1 MQMFKIVLT
10 RVHGWHLC
18 HGCCYYESVC
28 CLDGIGRGWHDSLC
42 LRMSPAFV
50 WTSLVAE
57 IVKNLLAVQDIQVQS
72 LGWED
77 PLEDGMATHSGI
89 LPWKIPWTKEPG
101 RLQSMGSQRVRHDWS
116 DWVRPRKK
124 KEKRNGIFSLFST
137 LSSLVRWECNRRQ
150 NQGHPLLRSYSLYK
164 EAWASAFTR
173 HTSLHF
179 NSFIEIHA
187 QVAQRVN
194 NRPAV

>member
-10 RVHGWHLC
+10 RVHGWHLY

-28 CLDGIGRGWHDSLC
+28 CLDGIGRGWHASLC

-89 LPWKIPWTKEPG
+89 LPWKIPWTKEPC
-101 RLQSMGSQRVRHDWS
+101 RLQSMGSQRVRHNWRQLS
-116 DWVRPRKK
+116 TSTI
-124 KEKRNGIFSLFST
+124 EKFCVHAHQRYWPVIFCFGVV
-137 LSSLVRWECNRRQ
+137 LV
-150 NQGHPLLRSYSLYK
+150 
-164 EAWASAFTR
+164 
-173 HTSLHF
+173 
-179 NSFIEIHA
+179 
-187 QVAQRVN
+187 
-194 NRPAV
+194 

>member
-1 MQMFKIVLT
+1 MFKIVLT

-28 CLDGIGRGWHDSLC
+28 CLDGIGRGWHASLC

-89 LPWKIPWTKEPG
+89 LPWKISWTKEPC
-101 RLQSMGSQRVRHDWS
+101 RLQSMGSQKVRHNWGTDTH
-116 DWVRPRKK
+116 
-124 KEKRNGIFSLFST
+124 F
-137 LSSLVRWECNRRQ
+137 Q
-150 NQGHPLLRSYSLYK
+150 LLRQWTMQDNPLVLYL
-164 EAWASAFTR
+164 SAVLSQYFGKQLLGWKSSA
-173 HTSLHF
+173 HIILYFMVHNF
-179 NSFIEIHA
+179 LCCA
-187 QVAQRVN
+187 
-194 NRPAV
+194 